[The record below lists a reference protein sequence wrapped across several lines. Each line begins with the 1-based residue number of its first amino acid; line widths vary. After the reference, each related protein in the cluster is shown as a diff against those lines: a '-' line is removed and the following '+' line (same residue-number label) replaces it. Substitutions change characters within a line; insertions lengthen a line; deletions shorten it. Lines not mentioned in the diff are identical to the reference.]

1 MVTLGSFFA
10 IKIGLEL
17 GNLAAC
23 IAFFVFF
30 LSPRWLLA
38 LTSRCLT
45 FVTLP
50 RAGRRR
56 GGRGGGGDD
65 DDDDDDD
72 QSALPP
78 PRHAAERSSLLGGSA
93 HASSLPQPGP
103 SSSSTSSSS
112 HSSAAARVANDS
124 ARVFDRPLVLNQS
137 LLHYLR
143 CFVAVL
149 AAFAAS
155 CFSNYAVYRE
165 TTFTGALQCPPA
177 HYACFA
183 AYQNAVPL
191 LNATTVL
198 PSAADRA
205 ASGTSASPRAEADM
219 QSLLYLDFG
228 AAPLAR
234 DSCAARRPW
243 PGVPASW
250 TGPVDVLCLA
260 TAHTALEWVTAVAV
274 GAAFGFWALGG
285 GFSLLTFLILLFTGT
300 ASAGSGGS
308 GGSRS
313 GESGGGVG
321 SGRARTCGALG
332 SRMGVIACI
341 LCATSFAIAVA
352 MLCAFAVRALDMF
365 ATFALLY
372 AAIALFLYSM
382 MLFTAFRVFDA
393 EENDESNAEDLD
405 DLLIGAPQQPGG
417 LAPQAP
423 AGFAG
428 GSRAV
433 TVDSVGTLAAA
444 GSPAKSRMVGAG
456 SGASM
461 HSPQF
466 GSLTR
471 ESPRHGKAAAPAVA
485 VAAAAAGATASGV
498 AASPLSLP
506 TPASAAAATTSS
518 RPHMALASRNF
529 MVDDFDDDGGG
540 APADDGFVLGHA
552 DSGKQ

>member
-1 MVTLGSFFA
+1 
-10 IKIGLEL
+10 
-17 GNLAAC
+17 
-23 IAFFVFF
+23 
-30 LSPRWLLA
+30 
-38 LTSRCLT
+38 
-45 FVTLP
+45 
-50 RAGRRR
+50 
-56 GGRGGGGDD
+56 
-65 DDDDDDD
+65 
-72 QSALPP
+72 
-78 PRHAAERSSLLGGSA
+78 
-93 HASSLPQPGP
+93 
-103 SSSSTSSSS
+103 
-112 HSSAAARVANDS
+112 
-124 ARVFDRPLVLNQS
+124 
-137 LLHYLR
+137 
-143 CFVAVL
+143 
-149 AAFAAS
+149 
-155 CFSNYAVYRE
+155 
-165 TTFTGALQCPPA
+165 
-177 HYACFA
+177 
-183 AYQNAVPL
+183 
-191 LNATTVL
+191 
-198 PSAADRA
+198 
-205 ASGTSASPRAEADM
+205 
-219 QSLLYLDFG
+219 
-228 AAPLAR
+228 
-234 DSCAARRPW
+234 
-243 PGVPASW
+243 VPASW

-313 GESGGGVG
+313 GESGSS

-341 LCATSFAIAVA
+341 LCATSFAVAVA

-393 EENDESNAEDLD
+393 EENDESNAEDLH

-485 VAAAAAGATASGV
+485 AAAAGATVSGV

-506 TPASAAAATTSS
+506 APSSAAAASS
-518 RPHMALASRNF
+518 RPQTALASRNF